1 MNERLSSA
9 LRVLPDYLSQHV
21 LLSAASLALG
31 LLLSVPLLIAA
42 RRSARLRWPV
52 LAAASLIQTV
62 PSIALLAL
70 FYPVLL
76 GLSSLC
82 KRLLGVGFPALGFL
96 PSLLALT
103 LYSILPILRNG
114 ITAILNL
121 DPAILQA
128 ASGVGMT
135 DRQRL
140 LRVEL
145 PLAAPMLMA
154 GLRTSAVWVI
164 GTATLATPVGQTS
177 LGNYIFTGLQ
187 VENWV
192 WVLFGCAATVA
203 LALLTD
209 QLLALIELGLARRRP
224 QLAWTGLA
232 LLLLGVAAAG
242 AVPVRSAGHAE
253 YVVGAKDFS
262 EQYILASLIS
272 SRIRAQGYAVRERT
286 DLGSVFAFRALAAGE
301 IDTYVDYTGTLWTN
315 ILHRTDMPGQR
326 RMLRDLRVQLRRR
339 YGVVLLGPLGFQ
351 NAYVLAMRPGEAA
364 RLGVHTIRALARVAP
379 ELTLGGDLEFF
390 ARPEWRMLREKYGL
404 HFRAERSYEPTFMYK
419 ALMSH
424 EVDVI
429 TAFSSDGRIAA
440 DHLVVLGDPL
450 HAIPPYDAVVLL
462 SPQSASNP
470 VLRRALEPLIGAIP
484 INLMRHANYMVERPA
499 HKRTP
504 AQAARWLARAAHLNG
519 ARRRVT
525 ARRRPRPST
534 PSPRG
539 MPSPP

>member
-1 MNERLSSA
+1 MNERFSSA
-9 LRVLPDYLSQHV
+9 LHVLPEYLSQHV
-21 LLSAASLALG
+21 LLSAAALALG
-31 LLLSVPLLIAA
+31 LLVSVPLLIVA
-42 RRSARLRWPV
+42 RRSARARWPV
-52 LAAASLIQTV
+52 LAVASLIQTV

-70 FYPVLL
+70 FYPLLL
-76 GLSSLC
+76 GLSAVC
-82 KRLLGVGFPALGFL
+82 KHLFAVSFSALGFL

-135 DRQRL
+135 DRQQL

-192 WVLFGCAATVA
+192 WVLFGCAAAVA

-209 QLLALIELGLARRRP
+209 QLLALIEFGLGRRRP
-224 QLAWTGLA
+224 KLAWIGLS

-242 AVPVRSAGHAE
+242 AVPLSSGGRAD

-272 SRIRAQGYAVRERT
+272 NRIRAQGQAVRERT
-286 DLGSVFAFRALAAGE
+286 DLGSVFAFRALAAND
-301 IDTYVDYTGTLWTN
+301 INVYVDYTGTLWTN
-315 ILHRTDMPGQR
+315 ILHRTDMPGR
-326 RMLRDLRVQLRRR
+326 KRMLQVLRVQLRRR
-339 YGVVLLGPLGFQ
+339 YGVVLLGALGFE
-351 NAYVLAMRPGEAA
+351 NAYALAMRRSEAA
-364 RLGVHTIRALARVAP
+364 RLGIHSIEDLARLAP
-379 ELTLGGDLEFF
+379 RLSIGGDMEFF
-390 ARPEWRMLREKYGL
+390 ARPEWRMLKARYGL
-404 HFRAERSYEPTFMYK
+404 HFRAHHSYEPTFMYR
-419 ALMSH
+419 ALMSGD
-424 EVDVI
+424 VDVI
-429 TAFSSDGRIAA
+429 SAFSSDGRIAA
-440 DHLVVLGDPL
+440 DHLVLLKDPL

-462 SPQSASNP
+462 SPKSASDP

-484 INLMRHANYMVERPA
+484 INLMRRANYMVDRP
-499 HKRTP
+499 HRKRTP
-504 AQAARWLARAAHLNG
+504 EQAARWLAKAAHL
-519 ARRRVT
+519 APVD
-525 ARRRPRPST
+525 
-534 PSPRG
+534 
-539 MPSPP
+539 

>member
-31 LLLSVPLLIAA
+31 LLVSLPLLIAA
-42 RRSARLRWPV
+42 RRSARVRWPV
-52 LAAASLIQTV
+52 LAVASLIQTV

-82 KRLLGVGFPALGFL
+82 KHLFGVGFPALGFL

-114 ITAILNL
+114 ITGILNI

-187 VENWV
+187 VEDWV
-192 WVLFGCAATVA
+192 WVLFGCGVAVA

-209 QLLALIELGLARRRP
+209 QLLALVEFGLGRRRP
-224 QLAWTGLA
+224 GFAWAGVG

-242 AVPVRSAGHAE
+242 AVPLRSSGDTG

-272 SRIRAQGYAVRERT
+272 GRIRAQGQAVRERA
-286 DLGSVFAFRALAAGE
+286 DLGSVFAFRALAAND

-315 ILHRTDMPGQR
+315 ILHRTDMPGR
-326 RMLRDLRVQLRRR
+326 ERMLQDLRVQLRRR
-339 YGVVLLGPLGFQ
+339 YGVVLLGPLGFE
-351 NAYVLAMRPGEAA
+351 NSYALAMRRGEAA
-364 RLGVHTIRALARVAP
+364 RLGIHTIRDLARVAP
-379 ELTLGGDLEFF
+379 ELTIGGDLEFF
-390 ARPEWRMLREKYGL
+390 ARPEWRMLKARYGL
-404 HFRAERSYEPTFMYK
+404 HFRAQRSYEPTFMYK
-419 ALMSH
+419 ALMSGA
-424 EVDVI
+424 VDVI
-429 TAFSSDGRIAA
+429 SAFSSDGRIAA
-440 DHLVVLGDPL
+440 DHLVVLKDPL
-450 HAIPPYDAVVLL
+450 HAIPPYDAVILI
-462 SPQSASNP
+462 SPKHAFDP
-470 VLRRALEPLIGAIP
+470 LLRRALEPLIGAIP
-484 INLMRHANYMVERPA
+484 IKLMRRANYMVDRSSG
-499 HKRTP
+499 KRTP
-504 AQAARWLARAAHLNG
+504 AQAAQWLAKAAHLPVRN
-519 ARRRVT
+519 
-525 ARRRPRPST
+525 
-534 PSPRG
+534 
-539 MPSPP
+539 

>member
-21 LLSAASLALG
+21 LLCAAALG
-31 LLLSVPLLIAA
+31 LGLAISLPLLIAA
-42 RRSARLRWPV
+42 RRSARVRWPV
-52 LAAASLIQTV
+52 LALASLIQTV

-70 FYPVLL
+70 FYPLLL

-82 KRLLGVGFPALGFL
+82 RQLFGLRIPALGFL

-103 LYSILPILRNG
+103 LYSILPMLRNG

-187 VENWV
+187 VEDWV
-192 WVLFGCAATVA
+192 WVLFGCGVAVA
-203 LALLTD
+203 LALVTD
-209 QLLALIELGLARRRP
+209 QLLALIEFGLGRRRP
-224 QLAWTGLA
+224 RLAWVGVS

-242 AVPVRSAGHAE
+242 AVPLRAGGRAG

-272 SRIRAQGYAVRERT
+272 ARLRASGRPVTERT
-286 DLGSVFAFRALAAGE
+286 DLGSVFAFRALAANE
-301 IDTYVDYTGTLWTN
+301 ISTYVDYTGTLWTN
-315 ILHRTDMPGQR
+315 ILHRTDIPPRAQ
-326 RMLRDLRVQLRRR
+326 MLAELRTQLRRR
-339 YGVVLLGPLGFQ
+339 YGVELLGPLGFE
-351 NAYVLAMRPGEAA
+351 NAYALAMRRSEAA
-364 RLGVHTIRALARVAP
+364 RLGIRTIQDLARFAP
-379 ELTLGGDLEFF
+379 RLRIGGDMEFF
-390 ARPEWRMLREKYGL
+390 ARPEWRMLQARYGL
-404 HFRAERSYEPTFMYK
+404 RFKQQRQYQPTFMYH
-419 ALMSH
+419 ALMSGA
-424 EVDVI
+424 VDVI
-429 TAFSSDGRIAA
+429 SAFSSDGRITA
-440 DHLVVLGDPL
+440 DHLIVLQDTL
-450 HAIPPYDAVVLL
+450 HAIPPYDAVILIAPKL
-462 SPQSASNP
+462 AADP
-470 VLRRALEPLIGAIP
+470 VLRRALAPMVGAIP
-484 INLMRHANYMVERPA
+484 IKLMREANYMVDRPSG
-499 HKRTP
+499 KRTP
-504 AQAARWLARAAHLNG
+504 AQAAEWLARAAQLN
-519 ARRRVT
+519 
-525 ARRRPRPST
+525 
-534 PSPRG
+534 
-539 MPSPP
+539 